1 MWTKAGEVQKK
12 PWKIQDIGKDLKKTL
27 NKKRYAH
34 TLGVAN
40 TAACL
45 AMCHGGDVNK
55 AYLAGL
61 LHDNAKCLS
70 NKKKLS
76 ICEKAGLSVSQI
88 EADNPELLH
97 AKVGSYLAM
106 TEYHINDIDILNA
119 ICYHTTGRPDMSL
132 LEKIVFIADY
142 IEPNRN
148 PIPGLDTVRSMAFQ
162 DLEHTLLLI
171 LESTLKYIKKKGD
184 LCRVDP
190 MTQKTYEYYLS
201 CCKRDRA

>member
-1 MWTKAGEVQKK
+1 MTWMKSDEKTEKI
-12 PWKIQDIGKDLKKTL
+12 WKIQDIDKSLKKSL
-27 NKKRYAH
+27 EKKRYTH

-45 AMCHGGDVNK
+45 AMCHNGDVNK

-76 ICEKAGLSVSQI
+76 ICRKAGLSVSKI
-88 EADNPELLH
+88 EEKNPELLH

-106 TEYHINDIDILNA
+106 EEYNIKDNDILNA

-142 IEPNRN
+142 MEPNRKQ
-148 PIPGLDTVRSMAFQ
+148 IPGLETIRAMAFK
-162 DLEHTLLLI
+162 DLDDTLLLI
-171 LESTLKYIKKKGD
+171 LENTLNYIKKKDNQSD
-184 LCRVDP
+184 LDP

-201 CCKRDRA
+201 LKSKK

>member
-1 MWTKAGEVQKK
+1 MTWIKPDEKTKKN
-12 PWKIQDIGKDLKKTL
+12 WKIQDIDKSLKKSL
-27 NKKRYAH
+27 EKKRYTH

-45 AMCHGGDVNK
+45 AMCHNGDINK

-76 ICEKAGLSVSQI
+76 ICKKAGLPVSKI
-88 EADNPELLH
+88 EEKNPELLH

-106 TEYHINDIDILNA
+106 VEYNIADNDILNA

-142 IEPNRN
+142 MEPNRKQ
-148 PIPGLDTVRSMAFQ
+148 IPGLETIRAMAFK
-162 DLEHTLLLI
+162 DLDDTLLLI
-171 LESTLKYIKKKGD
+171 LENTLNYIKKKDNQSD
-184 LCRVDP
+184 LDP

-201 CCKRDRA
+201 LKSKK